1 PSLYQLYAKDPMID
15 PNPNLLP
22 EKGYSYDIGVKD
34 PNNRWNV
41 DLFYIEMDDKL
52 DCQKQEDKDNIW
64 KYVNVA
70 EFRSWGVEGQL
81 EKNLTTNLSWINGMT
96 WQKPEEKANPG
107 DPWQKGGTP
116 QLELYSELNYDSGP
130 WFGSLSAH
138 YYGKREKDG
147 YDGPADDDFVI
158 VDALLSYSMKND
170 KIYLAAYNIFDK
182 EYIVDTGGFIGPER
196 RVYLTLEHLF

>member
-1 PSLYQLYAKDPMID
+1 
-15 PNPNLLP
+15 
-22 EKGYSYDIGVKD
+22 
-34 PNNRWNV
+34 
-41 DLFYIEMDDKL
+41 
-52 DCQKQEDKDNIW
+52 
-64 KYVNVA
+64 
-70 EFRSWGVEGQL
+70 
-81 EKNLTTNLSWINGMT
+81 MT
-96 WQKPEEKANPG
+96 WQKPEEKTNPG

-158 VDALLSYSMKND
+158 VDALLSYSAKND
-170 KIYLAAYNIFDK
+170 KISLAAYNIFDK
-182 EYIVDTGGFIGPER
+182 EYIVDTAGFIGPER